1 MSSIQ
6 MYQVLP
12 NIPAELDFIEVLA
25 RNLWWSWKRDAKE
38 LFRRMEPSLWDAC
51 EHNPIVFLSRVP
63 QSRYEELAVDDSFL
77 GHQEQIRTDYE
88 TAMTSSG
95 RLEDSLFNARQV
107 IAYFSMEFGLHE
119 SLPIFAGGLGV
130 LAGDHLKAA
139 SNLDLPLVG
148 VGLLYRQGYFRQ
160 LLDHNGWQQE
170 MYPETDLYT
179 MPMNRA
185 EDSDGN
191 DLRISVTG
199 PEGEIRLDV
208 WQIQVG
214 RIKLFLLDTHVQEN
228 PPELRRI
235 TAQLYVGDA
244 EIRLAQEIVL
254 GIGGVRALAAMGFYP
269 KVCHMNE
276 GHSSFSSIER
286 LALTMQTHHVDLK
299 TALEIVPRTTIFTTH
314 TPVAAARDAFP
325 AKMVR
330 PYLEP
335 FQNVLGVSVEEMLSW
350 GQGEENGPDSEFSM
364 FALGIHM
371 SQYRNGVSKLHGEVA
386 RKMWS
391 HLWPNRPDEET
402 PISYITNGI
411 HIPSFISR
419 EFAGLFDRYLGP
431 EWVMGSVRR
440 ENIERIDDIYD
451 EELWRSHEL
460 NRSRLVRVC
469 RERMKKQYARRNA
482 PESVIR
488 EAESVLDPNILTV
501 GFARRFTPYKRGALI
516 LRDMERLEAM
526 INYHKHPIQFVFAG
540 KAHPQD
546 REGKELI
553 RRLVEFARRP
563 KMRHRFIFLED
574 YDMRLARLLVQGTDV
589 WLNTP
594 RRPFEACGTSGM
606 KAAVNGVLNVSV
618 LDGWWCEGYSKE
630 RGWAIGHGET
640 YADTEYQD
648 AVESDALYNALEND
662 VIPCFYDRRSSEVPI
677 SWVKMMKASI
687 KMAMEHFCSLRMAT
701 QYEQRFYLRA
711 AKSADQLIADEA
723 QAAHKL
729 AAHRERLLSHWKDV
743 RIERPAREKR
753 GPFHVGDAFKA
764 TAMVT
769 LGELM
774 PEEVQVELYYG
785 PLRGID
791 MVRYGATT
799 PMAVEE
805 DLGNGKF
812 RYGCTLTCSQSGR
825 YGLTARVVPKGDD
838 RIKFTPKLVTWA

>member
-1 MSSIQ
+1 MSLIQ
-6 MYQVLP
+6 MFQVLP
-12 NIPAELDFIEVLA
+12 NIPAELDFLEVLA
-25 RNLWWSWKRDAKE
+25 RNLWWSWKPDAKE
-38 LFRRMEPSLWDAC
+38 LFRRMEPGLWGAC
-51 EHNPIVFLSRVP
+51 EHNPVVFLSRLP
-63 QSRYEELAVDDSFL
+63 QSRYEELADDDSFL
-77 GHQEQIRTDYE
+77 GHQEQVRTNFE
-88 TAMTSSG
+88 AAMDSSG
-95 RLEDSLFNARQV
+95 RSETGLFSPGEV

-119 SLPIFAGGLGV
+119 SIPIFAGGLGV

-179 MPMNRA
+179 LPMDRA
-185 EDSDGN
+185 EDRDGN
-191 DLRISVTG
+191 DLRISITG
-199 PEGEIRLDV
+199 PDGELFADV
-208 WQIQVG
+208 WKIRVG
-214 RIKLFLLDTHVQEN
+214 RIRLFLLDTQVQEN
-228 PPELRRI
+228 PPEARKI
-235 TAQLYVGDA
+235 TAQLYVG
-244 EIRLAQEIVL
+244 ESRIRLAQEIVL
-254 GIGGVRALAAMGFYP
+254 GIGGMRALTAMGFYP

-286 LALTMQTHHVDLK
+286 LALTMKTHQVDLK

-314 TPVAAARDAFP
+314 TPVAAAHDEFP

-335 FQNVLGVSVEEMLSW
+335 FQNTVGTTVEEMLKW
-350 GQGEENGPDSEFSM
+350 GQGEENGPESDFSM
-364 FALGIHM
+364 FTLGLHM
-371 SQYRNGVSKLHGEVA
+371 AQYCNGVSRLHGEVA

-402 PISYITNGI
+402 PISYVTNGV

-419 EFAGLFDRYLGP
+419 EFANLFDRYLGA
-431 EWVMGSVRR
+431 EWVMGSMRR

-451 EELWRSHEL
+451 EELWRSHEV

-469 RERMKKQYARRNA
+469 RDRMKKQYTRRNA
-482 PESVIR
+482 PESVLR
-488 EAESVLDPNILTV
+488 EAESVLDPTILTV

-516 LRDMERLEAM
+516 LRDTERLEAM
-526 INYHKHPIQFVFAG
+526 INYHKHPVQFVFAG

-553 RRLVEFARRP
+553 RRLVDFGRKP
-563 KMRHRFIFLED
+563 SVRHRFIFLED
-574 YDMRLARLLVQGTDV
+574 YDMRLARILVQGADV

-606 KAAVNGVLNVSV
+606 KAAVNGVLNVSI

-648 AVESDALYNALEND
+648 AVESEALYNVLENNI
-662 VIPCFYDRRSSEVPI
+662 IPCFYDRRSTERPSA
-677 SWVKMMKASI
+677 WVEMMKASI
-687 KMAMEHFCSLRMAT
+687 KMAMADFCSLRMADE
-701 QYEQRFYLRA
+701 YEQRFYLRA
-711 AKSADQLIADEA
+711 AKAAGQLIENKAR
-723 QAAHKL
+723 AALEL
-729 AAHRERLLSHWKDV
+729 AEQRERLLSCWKDV
-743 RIERPAREKR
+743 QIEHPAREKR
-753 GPFHVGDAFKA
+753 GPFHVGDTFRA
-764 TAMVT
+764 TAVVT
-769 LGELM
+769 LGRLM
-774 PEEVQVELYYG
+774 PDEVEVELYYG
-785 PLRGID
+785 PLKGID
-791 MVRYGATT
+791 MLKTIATES
-799 PMAVEE
+799 MAVEE
-805 DLGNGKF
+805 DLRDGKF
-812 RYGCTLTCSQSGR
+812 RYGCTLTCRQSGR